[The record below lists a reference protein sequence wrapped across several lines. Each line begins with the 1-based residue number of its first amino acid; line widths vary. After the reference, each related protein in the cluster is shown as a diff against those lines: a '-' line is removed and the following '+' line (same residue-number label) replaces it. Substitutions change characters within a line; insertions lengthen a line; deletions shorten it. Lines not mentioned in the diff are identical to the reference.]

1 MNSRLLLILS
11 LLFLALRASADPKT
25 GLGRPSQPKQ
35 YADTAIYQGM
45 SIKLDIAMPILELA
59 RSAGKIQDYE
69 MALNVRLAKRFYPTL
84 ELGYA
89 IADVTADGG
98 HYSGQG
104 GFARVGMDLS
114 TLKKGTSE
122 NCLMVGLR
130 IAGAYQGFQVTNVPV
145 YGDYWPM
152 GKVDYLGQ
160 RKFDCWGE
168 IVAGCQV
175 HIWKGFQMGWYVR
188 LKMLLTRTDKQ
199 GDPLPGYI
207 PGFGFRRDT
216 NWGINYY
223 LAYKF

>member
-11 LLFLALRASADPKT
+11 LLFLVSRASAEGAVGAPV
-25 GLGRPSQPKQ
+25 QPKQ

-59 RSAGKIQDYE
+59 RSAGKVQDYE

-104 GFARVGMDLS
+104 GFMRLGMDLS
-114 TLKKGTSE
+114 ALKKGVGE

-130 IAGAYQGFQVTNVPV
+130 FAGAYQGFQIIDVPV
-145 YGDYWPM
+145 YGDYWQMPNTN
-152 GKVDYLGQ
+152 YYNQ
-160 RKFDCWGE
+160 HKFDCWGE

-175 HIWKGFQMGWYVR
+175 QIWKGFQMGWYVR
-188 LKMLLTRTDKQ
+188 LKLLFTRTDKQ
-199 GDPLPGYI
+199 GDALPAYL
-207 PGFGFRRDT
+207 PGFGYRNDT
-216 NWGINYY
+216 NWGINYF
-223 LAYKF
+223 LGYKF

>member
-11 LLFLALRASADPKT
+11 LLFLVSRASAATDANAPV
-25 GLGRPSQPKQ
+25 QPKV

-59 RSAGKIQDYE
+59 RSAGKVQDYE

-89 IADVTADGG
+89 IADVAADGG

-104 GFARVGMDLS
+104 GFMRLGMDLS
-114 TLKKGTSE
+114 ALKKGAGE

-130 IAGAYQGFQVTNVPV
+130 FAGAYQGFQVTDVPV

-152 GKVDYLGQ
+152 PNTNYYDQ
-160 RKFDCWGE
+160 HKFDCWGE

-175 HIWKGFQMGWYVR
+175 QIYKGFQMGWYIR
-188 LKMLLTRTDKQ
+188 MKLLLTRTDKQ
-199 GDPLPGYI
+199 GDALPAYL
-207 PGFGFRRDT
+207 PGFGYRNDT
-216 NWGINYY
+216 NWGINYF
-223 LAYKF
+223 LGYKF

>member
-11 LLFLALRASADPKT
+11 LLFLVSRASAEDAVGAPV
-25 GLGRPSQPKQ
+25 QPKQ

-59 RSAGKIQDYE
+59 RSAGKVQDYE

-104 GFARVGMDLS
+104 GFMRLGMDLS
-114 TLKKGTSE
+114 ALKKGVGE

-130 IAGAYQGFQVTNVPV
+130 FAGAYQGFQIIDVPV
-145 YGDYWPM
+145 YGDYWQMPNTNYY
-152 GKVDYLGQ
+152 DQ
-160 RKFDCWGE
+160 HKFDCWGE

-175 HIWKGFQMGWYVR
+175 QIWKGFQMGWYVR
-188 LKMLLTRTDKQ
+188 LKLLFTRTNKQ
-199 GDPLPGYI
+199 GDALPAYL
-207 PGFGFRRDT
+207 PGFGYRNDT
-216 NWGINYY
+216 NWGINYF
-223 LAYKF
+223 LGYKF